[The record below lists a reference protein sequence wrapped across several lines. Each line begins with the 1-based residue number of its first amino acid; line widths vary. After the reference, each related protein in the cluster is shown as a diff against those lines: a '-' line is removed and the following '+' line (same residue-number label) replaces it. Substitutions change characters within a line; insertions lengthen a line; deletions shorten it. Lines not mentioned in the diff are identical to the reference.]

1 MPNGSPGDGPYTDI
15 VVHGI
20 DVYSA
25 RASALVREIAR
36 YADDHTRRDVL
47 DRLFAKYNPMFN
59 PDVPA
64 LERELTELRDK
75 VVKEA
80 RERGFE
86 VGEE

>member
-15 VVHGI
+15 LVHGI

-36 YADDHTRRDVL
+36 YADEHTRRHVL
-47 DRLFAKYNPMFN
+47 GHLFGKYKPMLN

-75 VVKEA
+75 VLKEA
-80 RERGFE
+80 RQRGFE
-86 VGEE
+86 VDAE